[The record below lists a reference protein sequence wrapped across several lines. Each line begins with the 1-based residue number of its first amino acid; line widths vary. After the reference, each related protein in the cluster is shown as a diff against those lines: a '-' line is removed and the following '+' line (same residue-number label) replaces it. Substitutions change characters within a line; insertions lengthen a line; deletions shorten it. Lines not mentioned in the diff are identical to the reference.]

1 MADVRRER
9 TGVGHGAAGASR
21 AFQAT
26 VALWLLATVVMAGDA
41 RPDVSAFHGADDQPA
56 LKLLSYRFERSDAN
70 FADMVDFPGGASLLG
85 KAVEWG
91 DLVLLYRADGR
102 ADVFRADDVDAIR
115 LRRFRRHLEKPS
127 KADLTIAYIERLPR
141 DSSFHGHVTLAD
153 GLPRLDIDL
162 AKIVS
167 YPAPGSDVTF
177 RIHVRNAGFA
187 ASAPCKWRA
196 LVDGKEIATGDL
208 AEVAAGAEQ
217 VVEARWKWD
226 GAGGMLRVELD
237 PANATSDWLKWN
249 NVREESL
256 TAQTVA
262 VVVDKTYY
270 ERFRQYPNML
280 DSFCFEDWLAA
291 QLGSLNALF
300 ADSVH
305 PSSPQGILERVRCD
319 RILVVEE
326 PDAPR
331 HRDAWMPTL
340 RQGGKS
346 DSLAEYGALVV
357 LDDTGDDR
365 WDMYHPL
372 KINWGLLGDI
382 AGQMG
387 LVDWTVTDTRL
398 DQCLAVNRFERYVQ
412 RQHFFPYPNT
422 FMYQYG
428 PYRFS
433 EVCAGYL
440 NRMVGKPRGV
450 SGEFLYDVPET
461 ISLDVRACN
470 GAPLE
475 GVRVDV
481 YQLQAGGELKGYIA
495 GAGPRDP
502 LYSSVTGPDG
512 RVDLLN
518 QDAPSH
524 QSPGGYALRANAF
537 GRIATDGSNG
547 LLLLKIQSGDAEEY
561 HFLRLFDANVAFL
574 RGNKQQWTI
583 EVRTNFGVPDGP
595 KSVLTI
601 PILMD
606 DRKSKAPPM
615 QATWTM
621 PPIPDP
627 TSIEEFRVYKRTGFG
642 GDNDYP
648 NTLVGTLRR
657 IHRRWSLVHEGT
669 YFDPK
674 HVLNDRYS
682 RDTFYTVAPVDRQGR
697 QGSLAPPGYLA
708 HDKYP
713 RKFAIDVD
721 CAFITLGG
729 PGPMQMLRWDGD
741 IGTHP
746 FGPRTLMAPGYR
758 PDFAG
763 IAVTADH
770 QLVVTDPTNH
780 VLALYDLR
788 GDLQQIIPQRAYWPG
803 FSSDKPGEFFE
814 PVDVAVD
821 GDGRMYVAD
830 RGNNRVQILDA
841 QGHPLSNL
849 DEGFRFDA
857 PHAVA
862 YSNGHI
868 AVTDHAGRRVRL
880 YDIREGQARLV
891 RELTDLVE
899 ADRAIVSRSGR
910 LYVTGFNP
918 ISEEYGL
925 MIWAKDNDVQPVETR
940 TSVDMGLVHEPRGLY
955 LYTNTLDQDYA
966 YFVNI
971 FPFDVRRLFME

>member
-1 MADVRRER
+1 MLDKRGEVEGAGRFVGGRGRAFVIAVALMAVS
-9 TGVGHGAAGASR
+9 VPAGASEPNT
-21 AFQAT
+21 A
-26 VALWLLATVVMAGDA
+26 
-41 RPDVSAFHGADDQPA
+41 VSAFHGAADHPS
-56 LKLLSYRFERSDAN
+56 LKILPYRFERAEAN
-70 FADMVDFPGGASLLG
+70 FADMVAFPGGVSLMG
-85 KAVEWG
+85 KAMEWG

-102 ADVFRADDVDAIR
+102 ADVFRREEVEALR
-115 LRRFRRHLEKPS
+115 LRRFRRHVEKP
-127 KADLTIAYIERLPR
+127 KTADLTVGYIERLPR
-141 DSSFHGHVTLAD
+141 DVSYQGHVVQSD
-153 GLPRLDIDL
+153 GLARLDEI
-162 AKIVS
+162 ASKAAS
-167 YPAPGSDVTF
+167 QTPAGQDTTF
-177 RIHVRNAGFA
+177 RVHVRNAGFA
-187 ASAPCKWRA
+187 SSSRCTWRV
-196 LVDGKEIATGDL
+196 LVDGREIAAGDL
-208 AEVAAGAEQ
+208 AEMAAGDEAI
-217 VVEARWKWD
+217 VEARWKWD
-226 GAGGMLRVELD
+226 PAGKLLRVELNPD
-237 PANATSDWLKWN
+237 NAALDWLKWN

-256 TAQTVA
+256 AAQAVA
-262 VVVDKTYY
+262 VVVDRSYY
-270 ERFRQYPNML
+270 ERFRQYPNLM
-280 DSFCFEDWLAA
+280 DSFCFEDWMAA

-300 ADSVH
+300 ADSVY
-305 PSSPQGILERVRCD
+305 PSSPNGIQERIRCD
-319 RILVVEE
+319 RILVVDD
-326 PDAPR
+326 PNLPR
-331 HRDAWMPTL
+331 HRDVWMSTL
-340 RQGGKS
+340 RRGGS
-346 DSLAEYGALVV
+346 VDGLPEYAALIV
-357 LDDTGDDR
+357 LDDVGDDR
-365 WDMYHPL
+365 WDLYQPL
-372 KINWGLLGDI
+372 KTDWNLLGRI
-382 AGQMG
+382 ASQLG
-387 LVDWTVTDTRL
+387 LVDWTATDTRL

-422 FMYQYG
+422 FMYQHG
-428 PYRFS
+428 PFRFS

-440 NRMVGKPRGV
+440 NRTAGKPRGV
-450 SGEFLYDVPET
+450 RGEFLYDVPET
-461 ISLDVRACN
+461 ITLDVRACN

-475 GVRVDV
+475 GVRVDA
-481 YQLQAGGELKGYIA
+481 YQLQSDGELKGYIA
-495 GAGPRDP
+495 GTGPRDP
-502 LYSSVTGPDG
+502 LYSTVTGPDG

-524 QSPGGYALRANAF
+524 QSPGGYTLRANAF

-547 LLLLKIQSGDAEEY
+547 LMLLKFQSGEAEEY
-561 HFLRLFDANVAFL
+561 HFLRLFDANVAYL
-574 RGNKQQWTI
+574 RGNKKQWMI

-606 DRKSKAPPM
+606 DRKSKSPPM

-627 TSIEEFRVYKRTGFG
+627 TTIEEFRIYKRIGLG

-648 NTLVGTLRR
+648 NALVGTLRR
-657 IHRRWSLVHEGT
+657 ISRRWSLVYEGT
-669 YFDPK
+669 YFDPT

-697 QGSLAPPGYLA
+697 QGSLAPPGFLA

-746 FGPRTLMAPGYR
+746 FGPRTIMAPGYR

-770 QLVVTDPTNH
+770 QLVVSDPTNH
-780 VLALYDLR
+780 VLAFYDLR
-788 GDLQQIIPQRAYWPG
+788 GDLQQIIPSRAYWPG

-821 GDGRMYVAD
+821 GNGRMYVAD
-830 RGNNRVQILDA
+830 RGNNRVQVLDA
-841 QGHPLSNL
+841 QGHHLANF
-849 DEGFRFDA
+849 DEGFRFDG

-868 AVTDHAGRRVRL
+868 AVTDQAGQRVRL
-880 YDIREGQARLV
+880 YDIRDGSEKLV

-899 ADRAIVSRSGR
+899 ADRALVSRSGR
-910 LYVTGFNP
+910 LFVTGFNP
-918 ISEEYGL
+918 ISKEHGL

-940 TSVDMGLVHEPRGLY
+940 TNVDMGLVHEPRGLY

-971 FPFDVRRLFME
+971 FPFDVRRMLME

>member
-1 MADVRRER
+1 MNDVRREQGGSGR
-9 TGVGHGAAGASR
+9 RRFRLSG
-21 AFQAT
+21 
-26 VALWLLATVVMAGDA
+26 WLLAALSLQACLA
-41 RPDVSAFHGADDQPA
+41 RVSAGEPWQGGSGFHGADDYPA
-56 LKLLSYRFERSDAN
+56 LKLLSYRFERAEAN
-70 FADMVDFPGGASLLG
+70 FADTVEFPGGTSLLG
-85 KAVEWG
+85 KALEWG
-91 DLVLLYRADGR
+91 DLVLLFRADGR
-102 ADVFRADDVDAIR
+102 AEVFRADEVEAIR
-115 LRRFRRHLEKPS
+115 LRRFRRHVQKPS
-127 KADLTIAYIERLPR
+127 AADLTIGYIERLPR
-141 DSSFHGHVTLAD
+141 DASFHGHVALSD
-153 GLPRLDIDL
+153 GLPRLEVDPT
-162 AKIVS
+162 KIAAH
-167 YPAPGSDVTF
+167 PAPGSDVVF

-187 ASAPCKWRA
+187 GSSPCKWRMS
-196 LVDGKEIATGDL
+196 VDGREIAAGDL
-208 AEVAAGAEQ
+208 PEVSAGAER
-217 VVEARWKWD
+217 VIETRWKWD
-226 GAGGMLRVELD
+226 ATAGMLRVELD
-237 PANATSDWLKWN
+237 PDNATPDWLKWN
-249 NVREESL
+249 NAREESL
-256 TAQTVA
+256 AAQAIA
-262 VVVDKTYY
+262 VVVDKSYY

-280 DSFCFEDWLAA
+280 DSYCFEDWLTG

-319 RILVVEE
+319 RILVVDE
-326 PDAPR
+326 PNVPR
-331 HRDAWMPTL
+331 HRDAWMPSL
-340 RQGGKS
+340 RQGGQREG
-346 DSLAEYGALVV
+346 LAEYGALVV
-357 LDDTGDDR
+357 LDDVGEDR
-365 WDMYHPL
+365 WDLYHPL
-372 KINWGLLGDI
+372 KLNWSLLGDV
-382 AGQMG
+382 ASQMG

-422 FMYQYG
+422 FMYQHG

-440 NRMVGKPRGV
+440 NKVRGKPRGV

-461 ISLDVRACN
+461 ITLDVRACN
-470 GAPLE
+470 GVPLE
-475 GVRVDV
+475 GVRVDA
-481 YQLQAGGELKGYIA
+481 YQLQATGELAGYIA
-495 GAGPRDP
+495 GTSPRDP

-518 QDAPSH
+518 LDAPQH
-524 QSPGGYALRANAF
+524 TTPGGYRLCANAF
-537 GRIATDGSNG
+537 GKIAVDGRNG
-547 LLLLKIQSGDAEEY
+547 LLLLKLQSGDAEEY
-561 HFLRLFDANVAFL
+561 HFLRLFDANVAYL
-574 RGNKQQWTI
+574 RGHEKQWLV

-595 KSVLTI
+595 KPVLTI

-606 DRKSKAPPM
+606 DRRGKAPPM

-627 TSIEEFRVYKRTGFG
+627 TVIEEFRIYKRVGLG

-648 NTLVGTLRR
+648 YSLVGTLRR
-657 IHRRWSLVHEGT
+657 ISRRWSLVYEGT
-669 YFDPK
+669 YFDPA
-674 HVLNDRYS
+674 HILNDRYS

-721 CAFITLGG
+721 SAYITLGG

-746 FGPRTLMAPGYR
+746 FGPRTLQAPGYR

-770 QLVVTDPTNH
+770 QLVITDPTNH
-780 VLALYDLR
+780 VLAFYDVR
-788 GDLQQIIPQRAYWPG
+788 GDLQQIVPQRAYWPG
-803 FSSDKPGEFFE
+803 YSSAKPGEFFE

-821 GDGRMYVAD
+821 GEGRLYVAD

-841 QGHPLSNL
+841 QGHYLANL
-849 DEGFRFDA
+849 DDGFRFDA

-862 YSNGHI
+862 YSNGHL
-868 AVTDHAGRRVRL
+868 AVTDQAGRRVRL
-880 YDIREGQARLV
+880 YDLREGEAKLV

-910 LYVTGFNP
+910 LYVTGYNAV
-918 ISEEYGL
+918 SEEYGL
-925 MIWAKDNDVQPVETR
+925 MIWAKGDDVRPVQTLTNVE
-940 TSVDMGLVHEPRGLY
+940 MGKVHEPRGLY
-955 LYTNTLDQDYA
+955 LYTNTMDQDYA

-971 FPFDVRRLFME
+971 FPFDVRRVFME